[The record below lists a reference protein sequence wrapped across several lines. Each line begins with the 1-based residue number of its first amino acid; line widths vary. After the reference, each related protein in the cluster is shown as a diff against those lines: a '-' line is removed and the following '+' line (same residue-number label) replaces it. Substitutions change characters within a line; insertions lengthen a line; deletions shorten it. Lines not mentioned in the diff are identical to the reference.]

1 MKHTEHITEAFED
14 SEALLLPRAEY
25 DHCMVGIGY
34 RFNAVPLAVYDIER
48 VLQVLEKDGMTEEE
62 AIEWYEYNI
71 IGGWVGDGTPIF
83 INLFQEEGRLHD

>member
-1 MKHTEHITEAFED
+1 ME
-14 SEALLLPRAEY
+14 PRPQY

-34 RFNAVPLAVYDIER
+34 RFNAGPLAVYDIER

>member
-1 MKHTEHITEAFED
+1 VKHTEHITEAFED

>member
-48 VLQVLEKDGMTEEE
+48 VLQGLEKDGMTEEE